1 MKESLLIFDLVGKF
15 AHFRKF
21 YTNSSSLTYDFPPP
35 TVIRGLIAAILGI
48 EKDNYYDLLSPER
61 TNISVSI
68 QQPVRK
74 VMQTINYTRT
84 NKNDF
89 SSPKNILTRF
99 LAGERVPYQVP
110 LEILLSTEERSSLQ
124 YRIYFNHA
132 DEAIMK
138 SLHHQLAG
146 NFSIYP
152 LYLGISEFIADF
164 HFKGKKEYELRQGI
178 AEKVSSVINVEKLGD
193 HGIDFF
199 SSEGCQFVKERMP
212 VAFKR
217 GRELLKVTSL
227 IYERTGKP
235 FRVELREYAAVSS
248 DDGQVTNIVFI

>member
-124 YRIYFNHA
+124 YRIYFNH
-132 DEAIMK
+132 E
-138 SLHHQLAG
+138 
-146 NFSIYP
+146 
-152 LYLGISEFIADF
+152 EFT
-164 HFKGKKEYELRQGI
+164 
-178 AEKVSSVINVEKLGD
+178 SST
-193 HGIDFF
+193 
-199 SSEGCQFVKERMP
+199 
-212 VAFKR
+212 
-217 GRELLKVTSL
+217 GR
-227 IYERTGKP
+227 
-235 FRVELREYAAVSS
+235 
-248 DDGQVTNIVFI
+248 